1 MSDHVIN
8 NRFLNDDCLLK
19 ILSYLRVPELNSTVQ
34 VSRQFQN
41 ISQYTVKMR
50 HGDMNLKEY
59 SQINLN
65 KFETLLENFSGYLLS
80 LAIDVNVFPSLD
92 NNREKKII
100 ELLSKHFSN
109 SMHSLNKLSLEYFKK
124 LELIDIIELLPV
136 VRTISNF
143 KLHQVDIPLTIPE
156 LLTHLKHLNE
166 LSITYCRPSGP
177 IFMTIF
183 EPRDF
188 TTNITKLNLTGNEH
202 LLALYL
208 LKKIHIYFPQIREL
222 TFYMVLQ
229 GEHFSRQLEFKKDIL
244 QIAELRMLQKLSI
257 DMEFNTIT
265 PLLQGFIRNNVR
277 IIDMDINFA
286 QIDNLTINSLMQLQT
301 LTSLRLYGIQNINRK
316 FILDIGNCLINL
328 KSIQT
333 NVCMSIKTL
342 TQFVNSAKRIEQIDI
357 KMHSKY
363 VFNNQ
368 NYRNLLLA
376 SKNRLHPTK
385 LLIRIRNSDGEP
397 ITVREKIIL
406 KRAKEN
412 ESLTIIRTPSGPN

>member
-1 MSDHVIN
+1 
-8 NRFLNDDCLLK
+8 
-19 ILSYLRVPELNSTVQ
+19 
-34 VSRQFQN
+34 
-41 ISQYTVKMR
+41 
-50 HGDMNLKEY
+50 
-59 SQINLN
+59 
-65 KFETLLENFSGYLLS
+65 
-80 LAIDVNVFPSLD
+80 
-92 NNREKKII
+92 
-100 ELLSKHFSN
+100 
-109 SMHSLNKLSLEYFKK
+109 
-124 LELIDIIELLPV
+124 
-136 VRTISNF
+136 
-143 KLHQVDIPLTIPE
+143 
-156 LLTHLKHLNE
+156 
-166 LSITYCRPSGP
+166 
-177 IFMTIF
+177 MTIF